1 MKHDKLPPEL
11 VRLEHELGMR
21 PRPEL
26 SADLR
31 NRIVAHANRI
41 EPRSPDRLSFME
53 IAIATAAAV
62 MLCVNLSMSLANET
76 DYGVGARL
84 DSKRLSAAAEQIANL
99 LPDESPP
106 EAFRHALVLDAGSHL
121 IPCPRA
127 PFTGNLG
134 DLDQDRIPDQ

>member
-1 MKHDKLPPEL
+1 MQDDELPPEL

-21 PRPEL
+21 PRSEP

-31 NRIVAHANRI
+31 NRIVARTNRI
-41 EPRSPDRLSFME
+41 EQLSPDRLSFVE
-53 IAIATAAAV
+53 LAIATAAAV
-62 MLCVNLSMSLANET
+62 MLCLNLSMSLANET

-84 DSKRLSAAAEQIANL
+84 DSKRLRAAAEEIAKL

-121 IPCPRA
+121 ILCPRA
-127 PFTGNLG
+127 PF
-134 DLDQDRIPDQ
+134 